1 MGVRPL
7 CRAFFTHS
15 PFHQSPIPA
24 VIIGV
29 ITWELEIFG
38 AQSLKEKRSVV
49 KSLKDRL
56 HDRFNV
62 SAAETK
68 HQDVW
73 QRTEIT
79 ACVVA
84 GTRKVAE
91 SVLQSCDDLVTREA
105 RARIIQTYRQIL

>member
-1 MGVRPL
+1 MVKSLKDRINTSYPF
-7 CRAFFTHS
+7 RAM
-15 PFHQSPIPA
+15 
-24 VIIGV
+24 VIGV
-29 ITWELEIFG
+29 ISWELEIFG

-73 QRTEIT
+73 QRAEIT
-79 ACVVA
+79 CAVVA
-84 GTRKVAE
+84 GTRQVAE
-91 SVLQSCDDLVTREA
+91 SVLQSCDGLVAAEG
-105 RARIIQTYRQIL
+105 RARIIQTYRQLL

>member
-1 MGVRPL
+1 MRNMV
-7 CRAFFTHS
+7 
-15 PFHQSPIPA
+15 
-24 VIIGV
+24 IGV

-38 AQSLKEKRSVV
+38 CQSLKEKRSVV

-62 SAAETK
+62 SAAETA

-73 QRTEIT
+73 QRAEMT

-84 GTRKVAE
+84 GNKKVAE
-91 SVLQSCDDLVTREA
+91 SVLQSADDLVAGEA
-105 RARIIQTYRQIL
+105 RARIIQTYRQFV

>member
-1 MGVRPL
+1 MV
-7 CRAFFTHS
+7 
-15 PFHQSPIPA
+15 
-24 VIIGV
+24 IGV

-38 AQSLKEKRSVV
+38 CQSLKEKRSVV

-62 SAAETK
+62 SAAETA

-73 QRTEIT
+73 QRAELT

-84 GTRKVAE
+84 GQKKLAE
-91 SVLQSCDDLVTREA
+91 AVLQSADDLVAGEA
-105 RARIIQTYRQIL
+105 RARIIQTYRQLL

>member
-1 MGVRPL
+1 M
-7 CRAFFTHS
+7 
-15 PFHQSPIPA
+15 
-24 VIIGV
+24 IIGV

-38 AQSLKEKRSVV
+38 AHSLKEKRSVV

-68 HQDVW
+68 HQDLW
-73 QRTEIT
+73 QRAEISC
-79 ACVVA
+79 AVVA

-91 SVLQSCDDLVTREA
+91 SVLQSCDDMVNAEA
-105 RARIIQTYRQIL
+105 RARIIQTYRQLL